1 MLGDI
6 FYGTNDF
13 LDVKDWCTRKMF
25 SSIARRKR
33 SRGRSRGDGPVGSL
47 YYLFYFESLNLNITL
62 HSTTT
67 RYLDFQCPLIY
78 IYIYI
83 YIKVEC
89 LSQITR
95 LITTVN
101 NLLTTPG
108 TVYPVAEIALRREN
122 PKKEMAKP
130 N

>member
-1 MLGDI
+1 
-6 FYGTNDF
+6 
-13 LDVKDWCTRKMF
+13 MF
-25 SSIARRKR
+25 SSITRRKR
-33 SRGRSRGDGPVGSL
+33 SWGPSRGDGPVGSL
-47 YYLFYFESLNLNITL
+47 YYPFYFEFFKLEHYIAFHHHQVS
-62 HSTTT
+62 
-67 RYLDFQCPLIY
+67 RFPLSS
-78 IYIYI
+78 YI

-108 TVYPVAEIALRREN
+108 TVYPVADIALRREN
-122 PKKEMAKP
+122 PKKEMARP